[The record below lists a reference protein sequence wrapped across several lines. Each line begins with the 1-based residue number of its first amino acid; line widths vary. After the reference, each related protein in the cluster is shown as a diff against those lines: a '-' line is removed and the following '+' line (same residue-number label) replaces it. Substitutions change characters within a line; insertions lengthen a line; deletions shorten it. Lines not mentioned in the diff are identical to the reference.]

1 MVKSARSAASLV
13 SALAVAAAVGSG
25 PTSPAA
31 ALDIS
36 IGAGPVS
43 VGVSVGVGVGD
54 SSSPAPQEP
63 SPPQEPSDPEPSPEP
78 SPPQDP
84 DQPSTSTPD
93 DDGAGD
99 TSQIPV
105 QSDVPEGDAPQQTR
119 TQARSGQ
126 QIAVLS
132 VEDVEE
138 PGPTRRRFESRR
150 THDGD
155 VRLLAIRDE
164 QERFEALLALVD
176 DCSIAD
182 LDLAALVDDRRV
194 TIIDLRDVFEEPAIA
209 ELERVLRAGARG
221 HEQTMRAVQSNEELQ
236 AVLAREGIGAD
247 EVVALQVGESGM
259 TEVFVLSVLSES
271 SDVPSESSDV
281 NAYAMPPMP
290 PPLRTTVAD
299 CPVEVEVAALEQKPR
314 DERSFTAP
322 ATTGSIGARTT
333 TANIGSSV
341 TSERLDAPVTA
352 EPAATS
358 GTGDGEVEN
367 MIARLNDFDDVDAVT
382 EAAAELGVLLDRV
395 AWIDNSLLAVNA
407 QDRVRVAGVVD
418 AAVLPPGSPPS
429 SGTVLSSHALAEAV
443 ARLDVPDADR
453 IVTGST
459 DARVVTDMLAGQ
471 VDDQRL
477 AAACAGFLDSLVE
490 DMGSL
495 TMALPAERVNLV
507 PIEGCTPTP
516 AYRTAVITMR
526 ALLAADPGV
535 REKLADAGYEESD
548 IVGGSVG
555 DGSELAIYVV
565 N

>member
-43 VGVSVGVGVGD
+43 VGVGVGVGVGD

-84 DQPSTSTPD
+84 DQPSTSTP
-93 DDGAGD
+93 DGAGD

-236 AVLAREGIGAD
+236 AVLAREGIAAN

-259 TEVFVLSVLSES
+259 TEVFVLPD
-271 SDVPSESSDV
+271 SDSMPAGGVI
-281 NAYAMPPMP
+281 PPMP
-290 PPLRTTVAD
+290 PPLQSAVED
-299 CPVEVEVAALEQKPR
+299 CPVNVEVATLEPQPK
-314 DERSFTAP
+314 EKRSVSAP
-322 ATTGSIGARTT
+322 VTTGSIRAPAMTER
-333 TANIGSSV
+333 IG
-341 TSERLDAPVTA
+341 APVTA
-352 EPAATS
+352 EPPAMS
-358 GTGDGEVEN
+358 ETGDGELDKIV
-367 MIARLNDFDDVDAVT
+367 ARLNDFDDVEAST
-382 EAAAELGVLLDRV
+382 EAAVEVGILLDRV
-395 AWIDNSLLAVNA
+395 AWIDSSLLC
-407 QDRVRVAGVVD
+407 
-418 AAVLPPGSPPS
+418 
-429 SGTVLSSHALAEAV
+429 
-443 ARLDVPDADR
+443 AR
-453 IVTGST
+453 
-459 DARVVTDMLAGQ
+459 
-471 VDDQRL
+471 
-477 AAACAGFLDSLVE
+477 
-490 DMGSL
+490 
-495 TMALPAERVNLV
+495 
-507 PIEGCTPTP
+507 
-516 AYRTAVITMR
+516 RTR
-526 ALLAADPGV
+526 
-535 REKLADAGYEESD
+535 
-548 IVGGSVG
+548 
-555 DGSELAIYVV
+555 
-565 N
+565 